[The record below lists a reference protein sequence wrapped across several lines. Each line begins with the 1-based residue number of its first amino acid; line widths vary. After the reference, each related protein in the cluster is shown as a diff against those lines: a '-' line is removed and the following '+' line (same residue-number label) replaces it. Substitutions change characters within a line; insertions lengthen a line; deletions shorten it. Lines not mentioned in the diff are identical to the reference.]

1 MVRFIAALFLGLVS
15 VAAPAHEAT
24 FGVRGEALPVYQLA
38 TFRAQAQET
47 EVDFV
52 LRVGAFLDRYTR
64 ANGFEACA
72 ALVLQEGRLVARVT
86 TNESHVGCLAV
97 TFAGDQGVGRS
108 IHSHPAP
115 GVVRLNLADNTFLR
129 GDRGRQGPS
138 RRVSMRTRQGVSPTD
153 RLGGPGYLV
162 ENGQVV
168 FFSSQQPDRVVGP
181 VAASPL
187 PTSVVAVAQE

>member
-1 MVRFIAALFLGLVS
+1 MVRFIVTLVLGLVATS
-15 VAAPAHEAT
+15 SIAHEAT
-24 FGVRGEALPVYQLA
+24 FGVRGESLPVHHLI
-38 TFRAQAQET
+38 TFRAEAQET

-52 LRVGAFLDRYTR
+52 LRVGAFLDRYTQV
-64 ANGFEACA
+64 NGYEACTD
-72 ALVLQEGRLVARVT
+72 LIIQEGRLVARVT

-97 TFAGDQGVGRS
+97 TYAGDELVGRS
-108 IHSHPAP
+108 IHSHPAV

-129 GDRGRQGPS
+129 GDRGRQGAD
-138 RRVSMRTRQGVSPTD
+138 RRGTLRTRPGVSPTD
-153 RLGGPGYLV
+153 RLSGPGYLV

-187 PTSVVAVAQE
+187 PPSMLAALQE